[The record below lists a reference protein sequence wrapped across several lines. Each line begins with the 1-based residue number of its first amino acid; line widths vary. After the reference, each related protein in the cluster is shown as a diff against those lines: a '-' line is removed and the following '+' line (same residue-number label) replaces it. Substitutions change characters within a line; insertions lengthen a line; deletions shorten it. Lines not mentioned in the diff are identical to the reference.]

1 MNKLQLPFI
10 KERINTINLRL
21 DELRKEK
28 EQSEAQKLEMK
39 NMKIL
44 VQDSIDF
51 LYEAKKKI
59 NIKAN
64 ILYNK
69 WIELKKLR
77 ANQKYHNTNIRL
89 NVLKF
94 PAR

>member
-1 MNKLQLPFI
+1 MNKLQMPFI
-10 KERINTINLRL
+10 KERISTINLRL

-28 EQSEAQKLEMK
+28 ELSDAQKLEMK

-51 LYEAKKKI
+51 LFESKKKI

-64 ILYNK
+64 LLYNK
-69 WIELKKLR
+69 WLELKNLR
-77 ANQKYHNTNIRL
+77 ISQKYSNTNIRL
-89 NVLKF
+89 NVLRF

>member
-1 MNKLQLPFI
+1 MNKIQMPFI
-10 KERINTINLRL
+10 KERINTINQRL

-28 EQSEAQKLEMK
+28 EQSDAQKLEIK

-44 VQDSIDF
+44 VQDSIDY
-51 LYEAKKKI
+51 LQEAKKTI
-59 NIKAN
+59 NNKAN
-64 ILYNK
+64 LLYNK
-69 WIELKKLR
+69 WLELKNLR
-77 ANQKYHNTNIRL
+77 NTQKYSNTNLKL

>member
-1 MNKLQLPFI
+1 MNKLQMPFI
-10 KERINTINLRL
+10 KERINTINSRL
-21 DELRKEK
+21 DELRKERN
-28 EQSEAQKLEMK
+28 QSDAQKLEMK
-39 NMKIL
+39 NMKVL

-51 LYEAKKKI
+51 LYDSKKKI

-69 WIELKKLR
+69 WLELKNLR
-77 ANQKYHNTNIRL
+77 ASQKYSDSNLKL

-94 PAR
+94 PSR